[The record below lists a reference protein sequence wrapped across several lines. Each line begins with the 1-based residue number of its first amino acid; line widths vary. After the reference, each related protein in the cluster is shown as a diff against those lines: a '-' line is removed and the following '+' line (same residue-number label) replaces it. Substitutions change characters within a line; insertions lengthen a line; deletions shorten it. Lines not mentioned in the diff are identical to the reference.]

1 MTSRIKV
8 VKSLNALGIKP
19 KHKQY
24 GEYVTQFLLKEF
36 KIDDSEKNESL
47 VKTVALDFA
56 HKVKRFY
63 VACAYQFKYLL
74 QKKKDWLN
82 VEIKNPVSKSAVSKP
97 KTAASKPKKGRPKKN
112 KGGRPKQDYT
122 EITPGGSQQSVKASK
137 IIADH
142 SFEEMLHALIIK
154 ADRDGLT
161 DAHFVLTQL
170 KKSPENASKIRESI
184 ENPPK
189 PVIVMTP
196 EECLATVLEMKL
208 TVGKYKSFRK
218 KQKYRNAKIFVSW
231 HDVLKVKKKCE
242 PNNGKDIDSKT
253 KVGVIQVPMQSA
265 VNHQIT
271 KIMEKPYVR
280 ERYNDLLKSG
290 RQFKL
295 TMYGKYGADGTT
307 TDADYQTADAGEYS
321 MY

>member
-1 MTSRIKV
+1 M
-8 VKSLNALGIKP
+8 GIKP
-19 KHKQY
+19 KHKKY
-24 GEYVTQFLLKEF
+24 SEFVTQYLMNSF
-36 KIDDSEKNESL
+36 KIDSDVSEKDESL
-47 VKTVALDFA
+47 VKNVAGAFA
-56 HKVKRFY
+56 RKVKQFY
-63 VACAYQFKYLL
+63 VECAYQFKYLL
-74 QKKKDWLN
+74 KKKKDWFSG
-82 VEIKNPVSKSAVSKP
+82 EIKNPLAKSAP
-97 KTAASKPKKGRPKKN
+97 PKPKKGRPKKN
-112 KGGRPKQDYT
+112 KGGPPVQDYSDL
-122 EITPGGSQQSVKASK
+122 TPGGSQQSVRASA

-242 PNNGKDIDSKT
+242 PKDIDSKT
-253 KVGVIQVPMQSA
+253 KVGVVQVPMQSA
-265 VNHQIT
+265 VNHQLT

-321 MY
+321 IL

>member
-8 VKSLNALGIKP
+8 VKSLKDLGIKP
-19 KHKQY
+19 KHKLY

-47 VKTVALDFA
+47 VKTIALDFA

-63 VACAYQFKYLL
+63 VGCAYQFKYLL

-82 VEIKNPVSKSAVSKP
+82 GEIKNPLAKSAP
-97 KTAASKPKKGRPKKN
+97 PKPKKGRPIKN
-112 KGGRPKQDYT
+112 KGGGLKQDYSNLK
-122 EITPGGSQQSVKASK
+122 PGGSQQSVRASEV
-137 IIADH
+137 IADN
-142 SFEEMLHALIIK
+142 SFEQMLHALIIK
-154 ADRDGLT
+154 ASRDGLT
-161 DAHFVLTQL
+161 DAAFVLKKL
-170 KKSPENASKIRESI
+170 KESPENASKIRESI

-208 TVGKYKSFRK
+208 TVRGYKSFRK

-231 HDVLKVKKKCE
+231 HDVSKVKKKCE
-242 PNNGKDIDSKT
+242 PKKIDSTT
-253 KVGVIQVPMQSA
+253 KVGVVQVPMQN
-265 VNHQIT
+265 VVDHQIT

-295 TMYGKYGADGTT
+295 IMYGKYGADGTN

-321 MY
+321 IL